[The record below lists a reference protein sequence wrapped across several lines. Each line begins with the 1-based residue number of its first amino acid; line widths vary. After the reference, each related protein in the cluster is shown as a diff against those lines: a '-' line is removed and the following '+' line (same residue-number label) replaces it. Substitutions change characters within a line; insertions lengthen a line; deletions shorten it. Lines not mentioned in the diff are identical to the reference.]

1 MKSPGGEKNHQIIV
15 KNKTKALHSTYYAY
29 VDLN

>member
-1 MKSPGGEKNHQIIV
+1 MKSPGGKKNHQIIV
-15 KNKTKALHSTYYAY
+15 KNKTKALHSTYAY